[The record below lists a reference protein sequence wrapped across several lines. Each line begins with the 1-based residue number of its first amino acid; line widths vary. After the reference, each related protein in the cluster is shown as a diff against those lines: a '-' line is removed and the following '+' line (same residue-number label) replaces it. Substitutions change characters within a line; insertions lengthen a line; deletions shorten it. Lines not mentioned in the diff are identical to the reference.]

1 MTTTK
6 AVILDSNNEIL
17 ALLSEDIG
25 KEVNVAG
32 AIALD
37 GSPVNRKFYKV
48 SASKANLAKASRSD
62 AQFATRHEHRDL
74 PFYTLNEA

>member
-17 ALLSEDIG
+17 ALLPEDIG
-25 KEVNVAG
+25 KDVNVAG
-32 AIALD
+32 AVALD

-48 SASKANLAKASRSD
+48 SASKAG
-62 AQFATRHEHRDL
+62 QFK
-74 PFYTLNEA
+74 FKIS